1 MEFSGW
7 ALILLQLWGLQEAVS
22 LMVQQ
27 QPPLVNVTEGDN
39 VSLSCVVTPS
49 QAWERLRVQW
59 TLNNSDLCHMLISNG
74 SLRSVSCESR
84 RQLFWVPPGNLT
96 LGLDRVS
103 LNESGDYVCKA
114 TLEIPTL
121 QEAQGNGTKVIVE
134 EGDLQ
139 LKETFVQ
146 SGLLLALSVVGGVV
160 AALVVLGVVL
170 WGLSSC
176 HREDSENSL
185 YSNVLHRPRETP
197 HRPKVRPKEK
207 APDPRTQ
214 IVYSTTFPQPDLGQQ
229 FLVPKPS
236 PRPRSGHPVSA
247 R

>member
-146 SGLLLALSVVGGVV
+146 APAGAFGGWGCGGSLGGARCCVVGPQQ
-160 AALVVLGVVL
+160 
-170 WGLSSC
+170 LSPGGFRKFFVQQC
-176 HREDSENSL
+176 PPPAPGDA
-185 YSNVLHRPRETP
+185 TP
-197 HRPKVRPKEK
+197 SQGP
-207 APDPRTQ
+207 A
-214 IVYSTTFPQPDLGQQ
+214 
-229 FLVPKPS
+229 
-236 PRPRSGHPVSA
+236 
-247 R
+247 